1 MSGEPE
7 PLHNNDNDN
16 GDPNHDMTF
25 NVDESSSGRDE
36 AVRQGQSAADEP
48 DEAEALAG
56 MLRKLLAAAPGP
68 APPSQDVGL
77 YQLVEAFTALRHDVK
92 LQAKAGRT
100 LGEQTESAVSALE
113 SSVERFDRLSQQ
125 VESERKQWQQQQQLA
140 RPLARALVQ
149 LHEAVERIGGELSR
163 ARQRAVEQTA
173 SQLAE
178 AIWQQLFEKQPRW
191 RRWLLGGRERRRL
204 SMACNDQAARTVGA
218 FFDSVIEGYR
228 LMQSRL
234 NDALREQ
241 GIERIE
247 CLSEQADPHIMRV
260 VDTVAAMEDRPGTV
274 VEELRPGYL
283 WGEQVLQTAEVRA
296 AARPQEP
303 Q

>member
-7 PLHNNDNDN
+7 PLHNDNDN
-16 GDPNHDMTF
+16 GDPDHERTLD
-25 NVDESSSGRDE
+25 VDESSSGRNE
-36 AVRQGQSAADEP
+36 AVQQGQAADEP

-56 MLRKLLAAAPGP
+56 MLRKLLAATPQP
-68 APPSQDVGL
+68 APQSQDVGL

-100 LGEQTESAVSALE
+100 LGEQTESAISALQ
-113 SSVERFDRLSQQ
+113 SSLERFDRLSQQ
-125 VESERKQWQQQQQLA
+125 VESERAQWRQQQQLA

-173 SQLAE
+173 AQLAE
-178 AIWQQLFEKQPRW
+178 ALWQQLFENQPRW

-204 SMACNDQAARTVGA
+204 AMACNDQAARTVGA
-218 FFDSVIEGYR
+218 FFDSVIEGYQ
-228 LMQSRL
+228 LMQNRL
-234 NDALREQ
+234 NDALGEQ
-241 GIERIE
+241 GIERIQ
-247 CLSEQADPHIMRV
+247 CLGEQADPYTMRV
-260 VDTVAAMEDRPGTV
+260 VDTVAATEDRPGTII
-274 VEELRPGYL
+274 EELRPGYL